1 MCVASFYIFQIPSN
15 PFTTHTHS
23 RRYCL
28 HTLRP
33 TVPSRAHSHRYND
46 VSVLEN
52 YHASV
57 CFALLQDPDCNIL
70 SALPKAQF
78 RECRAAIVSC
88 ILHTDMSKHNDI
100 VKSLKVCLARAQNAY
115 N

>member
-1 MCVASFYIFQIPSN
+1 M
-15 PFTTHTHS
+15 
-23 RRYCL
+23 
-28 HTLRP
+28 
-33 TVPSRAHSHRYND
+33 
-46 VSVLEN
+46 SVLEN